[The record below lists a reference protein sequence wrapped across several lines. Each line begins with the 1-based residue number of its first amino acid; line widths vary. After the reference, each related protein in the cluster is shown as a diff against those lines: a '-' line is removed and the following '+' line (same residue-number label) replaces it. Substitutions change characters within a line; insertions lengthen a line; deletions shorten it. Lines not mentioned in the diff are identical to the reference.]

1 MNDLLVA
8 QQARPFRLVLIR
20 LTVMAILA
28 AATCLTLRLTGA
40 GNDFPPLDALYFPFV
55 NIVCGVVIW
64 RTFRRY
70 RVSVRDYLGIEGR
83 RLGGDIAW
91 GFLWVVVAYI
101 PMMIV
106 IMISMYS
113 LFGADMFQHFE
124 GC

>member
-8 QQARPFRLVLIR
+8 QQARLFRLVLIR

-91 GFLWVVVAYI
+91 GIMETMRTGIQTHPTVCASISLSFLR
-101 PMMIV
+101 
-106 IMISMYS
+106 S
-113 LFGADMFQHFE
+113 
-124 GC
+124 